1 MKFINKH
8 KLIIFL
14 AILLFICTI
23 SNVVMAATKTL
34 DQTIQSA
41 TLSESAASEFQDIGN
56 KIFGVVQVA
65 GIICSVGV
73 LMILGIKYMTGSVE
87 EKAEYKKTFG
97 KYIVGAVLVFA
108 IPSLAKLVYDMVKDL
123 L

>member
-41 TLSESAASEFQDIGN
+41 SLSESTVSEFQGLGN
-56 KIFGVVQVA
+56 KIFGAVQVI

>member
-34 DQTIQSA
+34 DQTIESA
-41 TLSESAASEFQDIGN
+41 SLSESAASEFQDIGN
-56 KIFGVVQVA
+56 KIFGAVQVV

>member
-97 KYIVGAVLVFA
+97 VYIVGAILVFGVSTFA
-108 IPSLAKLVYDMVKDL
+108 EIIYKVVKSMV
-123 L
+123 